1 MKPLAIPAYLLLLL
15 CISCTPVTYLGSVEI
30 HAPVGKVFS
39 VIEDYENYPTFIPEF
54 HNKTAIVSDIKKGSG
69 VQFENESVWNGHKL
83 KSTYEITAY
92 EKDHKIEMCN
102 LSQKGT
108 TVMTLERISED
119 WTRYTLQVGIS
130 IPRGMK
136 EALFAAFDRE
146 MNAVKDYCESHYDN

>member
-1 MKPLAIPAYLLLLL
+1 MKLRTIPAYLLLLF
-15 CISCTPVTYLGSVEI
+15 CISCIPVTYIGTVDI

-39 VIEDYENYPTFIPEF
+39 IIEDYENYPAFIPEF

-69 VQFENESVWNGHKL
+69 VLFENESVWNGHKL

-92 EKDHKIEMCN
+92 EKEHRIEMFN

-136 EALFAAFDRE
+136 DALFAAFDRE
-146 MNAVKDYCESHYDN
+146 LNAVKDYCENH